1 MDWKNVVATVAPWL
15 GTALGGPLGG
25 LAVGAVADALGL
37 SEKTE
42 GAIKQ
47 ALSGATPEQMLA
59 MKTADLSFAVEMQRL
74 GFENVKALEAVA
86 AGDRASARDRE
97 TEVKDSTPRVLAYAI
112 TIGYFGMLVFIMLA
126 SIPND
131 SRDIL
136 NYMLGTLGTAW
147 IAAVTYYFGSTVGSS
162 EKNRLLASKPEK

>member
-1 MDWKNVVATVAPWL
+1 MDWKSLVATVAPWL

-37 SEKTE
+37 SDKTE

-47 ALSGATPEQMLA
+47 ALSGVTPEQMLA

-74 GFENVKALEAVA
+74 GFDNVKALEAVA
-86 AGDRASARDRE
+86 AGDRASARGRE

-112 TIGYFGMLVFIMLA
+112 TLGYFGMLVFIMLA